1 MSAACGEQQKKQL
14 IVDQDMATEAV
25 GADEASDVPLSQVEV
40 APEQIDLGELR
51 IQMIQCGP
59 SLSFH
64 IF

>member
-59 SLSFH
+59 FLSFH